1 MMGGTFVAKFVGFF
15 FRMIIVNIIGL
26 EGFGYYSTAYS
37 VYCPLY
43 SLSVAGLPVALAKIV
58 TENAHR
64 GLDGAVEQAFRVA
77 KKLFTCVGFVL
88 MLVMLLFSDYLAAC
102 AGKSEAKLAIIAL
115 APVALFSCI
124 SSAYKGYYEG
134 LLNMYPT
141 TCSEM
146 IEAGTKLVFSS
157 VFANVGMKVGSAQFS
172 QTGAIFGM
180 PVSTRHMAEIICG
193 AAGAILGISVSC
205 LLGTCFL
212 VARRKVDGA
221 VRVSEKE
228 RPTKEMISMILSLAI
243 PIGLSATVARI
254 FGLIDSNTIQNG
266 LKHAVAA
273 EPLFFDKMVSAVKT
287 YSDIPTL
294 LWGGYSTLLSIY
306 NFIPA
311 MLVSFGV
318 SLLPNLA
325 AAWSSNN
332 THNIKKYM
340 ESGLRITNILAISAG
355 LTVTAS
361 AKSILRL
368 LLLKRPTEVPL
379 CVPSLRIL
387 GICIIFFAVT
397 TTLNI
402 ILQSIGRV
410 KLPVIMMTIGVIIK
424 YIVNKSLT
432 TIPEINIKSGA
443 LGTLACYVFIAVFGF
458 WAVRKFTHVRINIKS
473 VFAKPVLVG
482 ICTMI
487 TGFLAELVMS
497 YIPGGET
504 FWLKNLF
511 AVGMPIFACGIFTLV
526 FRAIEEEDILMLPH
540 GEKFAVFLKRH
551 KLISV
556 SNANA

>member
-15 FRMIIVNIIGL
+15 YKMVIVNKIGM
-26 EGFGYYSTAYS
+26 EGFSYYSTAYS
-37 VYCPLY
+37 VYYVLY
-43 SLSVAGLPVALAKIV
+43 SLSVAGLPLALAKIV

-64 GLDGAVEQAFRVA
+64 GLDGVVEQAFRVA

-88 MLVMLLFSDYLAAC
+88 MLVMLLFSDYLAVC
-102 AGKSEAKLAIIAL
+102 GGKPEAKLVIVAL
-115 APVALFSCI
+115 APVALFTCI

-141 TCSEM
+141 TWSEI

-157 VFANVGMKVGSAQFS
+157 VFATVGMKVGAAQFS

-180 PVSTRHMAEIICG
+180 VVATKHTAEIICG
-193 AAGAILGISVSC
+193 AAGAILGISISC
-205 LLGTCFL
+205 VIGSCFL
-212 VARRKVDGA
+212 AARRKFDGA
-221 VRVSEKE
+221 VRVSGEE
-228 RPTKEMISMILSLAI
+228 RPTKEMISTILSLAI
-243 PIGLSATVARI
+243 PFCLSAVVARI
-254 FGLIDSNTIQNG
+254 SGFIDSNTIQNG
-266 LKHAVAA
+266 LKQAVAA
-273 EPLFFDKMVSAVKT
+273 EPLFFNKMVSAVKT
-287 YSDIPTL
+287 YSDIPAL

-311 MLVSFGV
+311 MLFSFGV

-355 LTVTAS
+355 LTVTVS
-361 AKSILRL
+361 AKSILML
-368 LLLKRPTEVPL
+368 LFLKRPTEVPL

-387 GICIIFFAVT
+387 GICIIFSAVT

-424 YIVNKSLT
+424 YIVNKTLI
-432 TIPEINIKSGA
+432 TIPEVNIKSGA
-443 LGTLACYVFIAVFGF
+443 WGTLACYLFIAVFGF
-458 WAVRKFTHVRINIKS
+458 CAVRKFTHVRTNIKS
-473 VFAKPVLVG
+473 VFAKPILVG

-487 TGFLAELVMS
+487 TGLLTEWASNRL
-497 YIPGGET
+497 PGGQT

-526 FRAIEEEDILMLPH
+526 FRAIEEEDILMLPR
-540 GEKFAVFLKRH
+540 GEKLATFLKKH

-556 SNANA
+556 STT